1 MLSYWGSTL
10 KSSASF
16 LPEPE
21 FCLTV
26 CWEMLLFC
34 CTRSRTLLLSKLCSY
49 LLSLRWNWR
58 SRGSFSWLCYCYLLP
73 QTQKNYW
80 WFFKESS
87 MNAPPPSP
95 LHCWSVCL
103 YLRNSA
109 CSPQALLTDV
119 LSCYYSCPSYRLS
132 GSFLLQIHWNMQ
144 DSCASYLQLTKTPP
158 NLVTWNSILLL
169 LTLLR
174 VDWADPPLIWPELI
188 HATTFSFRSMGLK
201 VQDDCFCTAG
211 RC

>member
-16 LPEPE
+16 LPEPG

-34 CTRSRTLLLSKLCSY
+34 CTRSPTLLLSKLCSY

-80 WFFKESS
+80 WFFKESP
-87 MNAPPPSP
+87 MNAPRPSS
-95 LHCWSVCL
+95 LVTAGL
-103 YLRNSA
+103 SA
-109 CSPQALLTDV
+109 CICGTRPAHHRRCWLTCSRVITLV
-119 LSCYYSCPSYRLS
+119 LVIDSQDLSFFRFTEICRIAEPVTYS
-132 GSFLLQIHWNMQ
+132 
-144 DSCASYLQLTKTPP
+144 LTKHPQ
-158 NLVTWNSILLL
+158 I
-169 LTLLR
+169 
-174 VDWADPPLIWPELI
+174 
-188 HATTFSFRSMGLK
+188 
-201 VQDDCFCTAG
+201 
-211 RC
+211 